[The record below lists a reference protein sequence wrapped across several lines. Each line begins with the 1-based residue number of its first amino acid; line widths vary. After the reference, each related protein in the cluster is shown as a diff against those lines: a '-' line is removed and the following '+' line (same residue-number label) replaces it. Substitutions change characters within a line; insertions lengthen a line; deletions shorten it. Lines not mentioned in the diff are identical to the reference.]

1 MQLMILTNDPEFAL
15 EAESAGINR
24 IFIDLEYLNK
34 AERQRGLNTVISN
47 HSLEDIK
54 VIKSVITEANLLV
67 RVNPINPMS
76 EKEIDTA
83 IDNGADIIMLPMAFD
98 ANDASDFIRF
108 VNGRAKTIVMIE
120 TAAALAR
127 IDDFIDI
134 KGVDEFFIGLNDL
147 KIDLGLNFMF
157 EVLSGGLVEYL
168 VNKIHNAGSVVGF
181 GGIAKLGEGELPAE
195 LILSEHVR
203 LGSQSVILSRTFKND
218 PAVSNNEGK
227 INLDLEVF
235 KLRSKYAELKSK
247 SKSDLDKNKIDI
259 INIVRKISGR
269 T

>member
-76 EKEIDTA
+76 EKEIDT
-83 IDNGADIIMLPMAFD
+83 
-98 ANDASDFIRF
+98 NDASDFIRF